1 MFDARHFLLVCYDGG
16 GGDMTAMEGYENVQ
30 SKF

>member
-1 MFDARHFLLVCYDGG
+1 MLDIFYLVCYDGG